1 MRIGCSFIVYKIP
14 FIGYS
19 ATPIVPFIDYNLPF
33 DRFRAHQRGFTMV
46 ELMITIVIAGVLLG
60 IGVPNF
66 NSFMKNNRMVSQA
79 NDLLADLTYA
89 RSEALKR
96 SRNVHICK
104 TSDPKITQPVCNAT
118 ATDPWTSGW
127 IIWSDN
133 NNNGALD
140 YVAVAPEVPDTLL
153 RISEGLSGVSNTL
166 TTTELA
172 IQNQIVFTK
181 LGILSNAGGTLNL
194 CDDRGAGSGRIL
206 SITTAGRPAIGRNPT
221 C

>member
-1 MRIGCSFIVYKIP
+1 
-14 FIGYS
+14 
-19 ATPIVPFIDYNLPF
+19 
-33 DRFRAHQRGFTMV
+33 MV
-46 ELMITIVIAGVLLG
+46 ELMITLVVAGILLG

-66 NSFMKNNRMVSQA
+66 NSFMKNNRMVSQV
-79 NDLLADLTYA
+79 NDLLADLVYA

-104 TSDPKITQPVCNAT
+104 TSDPTVTQPVCNGNA
-118 ATDPWTSGW
+118 ADPWTSGW

-153 RISEGLSGVSNTL
+153 RISEGLSGGSNTL
-166 TTTELA
+166 TTKETDIE
-172 IQNQIVFTK
+172 NQIIFTK
-181 LGILSNAGGTLNL
+181 LGILANAGGTLNL
-194 CDDRGAGSGRIL
+194 CDDRGSSAGRTL
-206 SITTAGRPAIGRNPT
+206 SITTAGRPAIGRNPA